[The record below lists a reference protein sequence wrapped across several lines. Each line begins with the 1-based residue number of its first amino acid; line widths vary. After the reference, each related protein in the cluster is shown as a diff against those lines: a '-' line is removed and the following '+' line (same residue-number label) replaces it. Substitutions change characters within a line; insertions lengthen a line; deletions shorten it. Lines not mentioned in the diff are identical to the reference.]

1 MALAFTSVISISALA
16 QAAPTVEQIQT
27 ALVARLQ
34 KMKPGRAKE
43 RTVLFQSVKAG
54 LPKSGAYPFIVTAQ
68 VHDYGTG
75 YPANKHF
82 GQTMVETFEDAR
94 FLLSEDEFGA
104 WKVEGALTPP
114 KSVSRD
120 NPSEGVSAIP
130 LSTLQGTPASTTAA
144 AAPRP
149 ATPAK
154 VVKLPIGE
162 WAS

>member
-27 ALVARLQ
+27 AFVARLQ
-34 KMKPGRAKE
+34 KLKPGWAKE
-43 RTVLFQSVKAG
+43 RTVLFQRVKAG

-75 YPANKHF
+75 YTADKHF
-82 GQTMVETFEDAR
+82 GQTTVETFEDAR
-94 FLLSEDEFGA
+94 FFLSEDEFGA
-104 WKVEGALTPP
+104 WKVEGALSPP
-114 KSVSRD
+114 KSVSKD
-120 NPSEGVSAIP
+120 NPSEGVSAIS
-130 LSTLQGTPASTTAA
+130 LSTLQGTPATTTAA

-149 ATPAK
+149 ATPVK

-162 WAS
+162 